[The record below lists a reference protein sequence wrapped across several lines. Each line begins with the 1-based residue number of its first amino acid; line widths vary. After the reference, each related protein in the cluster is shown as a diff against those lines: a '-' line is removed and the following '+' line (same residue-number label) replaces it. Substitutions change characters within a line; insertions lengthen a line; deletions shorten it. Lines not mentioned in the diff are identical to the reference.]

1 MAATHGVHVGKT
13 RPLTGWRAG
22 GRAAYYPPWNCP
34 FFFHDSLGDEATR
47 VFSPSSHAFVKRFH
61 PILVR
66 SSSLRFEEKLKIV
79 RNFFSF
85 FFLETND
92 FLESISRRRDR
103 QRFLRNKSLHFSCIR
118 NEILWNYLLCV
129 PFQKF
134 SRWTSKWRREK
145 NREREKWQKC
155 WEIFD

>member
-61 PILVR
+61 PILVFPSIR
-66 SSSLRFEEKLKIV
+66 GEIENRTKFLFFFFFGNKRFSWIDFKKEGSATISSKQIVTFPVHSWRNTLKLSSLRPFSKILSMNLEMEK
-79 RNFFSF
+79 
-85 FFLETND
+85 
-92 FLESISRRRDR
+92 
-103 QRFLRNKSLHFSCIR
+103 
-118 NEILWNYLLCV
+118 
-129 PFQKF
+129 
-134 SRWTSKWRREK
+134 REK
-145 NREREKWQKC
+145 SRKGKMTKVLGDIRLG
-155 WEIFD
+155 